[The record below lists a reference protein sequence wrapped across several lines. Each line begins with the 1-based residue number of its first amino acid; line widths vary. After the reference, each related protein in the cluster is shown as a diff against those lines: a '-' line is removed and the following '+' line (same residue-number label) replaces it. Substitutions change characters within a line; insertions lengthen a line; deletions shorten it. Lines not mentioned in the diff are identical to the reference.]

1 MTKSRNRFDTGS
13 NCIESQKNKN
23 TPKRNINLKKN
34 QCLFQI
40 KISFN

>member
-23 TPKRNINLKKN
+23 TPKRNINLKKTN
-34 QCLFQI
+34 VFFRL
-40 KISFN
+40 K